1 MKFDGKAEK
10 TRAKSRAEK
19 NEFRSDSRKV
29 NSNIGDMD
37 SYLGYW
43 LRFVSNQVSA
53 SFQQRLSEKEVTV
66 AEWIALRF
74 LYSHSPC
81 SLTKLADEMG
91 MDKGALSRIIDRLE
105 KREFIT
111 RTFTDEDRRLSSI
124 ALTTSGKKIVPA
136 LAKIADENDVHF
148 FGHLSQKEI
157 LQMKA
162 FLKGL
167 VNRHGFK
174 NKPIS

>member
-1 MKFDGKAEK
+1 MKKSDENRKK
-10 TRAKSRAEK
+10 MDAK
-19 NEFRSDSRKV
+19 
-29 NSNIGDMD
+29 IGNMD

-74 LYSHSPC
+74 LFSHSPC

-91 MDKGALSRIIDRLE
+91 MDKGAVSRLVDRLE
-105 KREFIT
+105 KRAFIT
-111 RTFTDEDRRLSSI
+111 REFTFEDRRLSSI
-124 ALTTSGKKIVPA
+124 QLTSSGEKIVPA
-136 LAKIADENDVHF
+136 LAKIADENDKCF
-148 FGHLSQKEI
+148 FGHLSKKEVSQI
-157 LQMKA
+157 TD
-162 FLKGL
+162 FLKDI

-174 NKPIS
+174 SKPIS